1 MFINHVKI
9 RWWETNLVQCPSSSW
24 LPQCQEEDQCSWSGK
39 YSPLIG
45 QHKLISDWLSGGWS
59 QHGSEAARTG
69 HQNHQSSG
77 NYCHAA
83 ARTSHV
89 MFRLLASM
97 LLECLWWRVWCRL
110 VSRWSALLTWP
121 LSTGTGL
128 REPRRNQER
137 IKRVY
142 HFRLLSTML
151 LSRLSLH
158 SRVSSRGLSSSA
170 VIFKQ
175 IKHTETDQKITV
187 EGVMDQS
194 SQVNTHIWLDETDE
208 YWSLIGGY
216 LQQQK
221 KIGSWEYC
229 GGAGQNQCHPFCK
242 SPIVNQV
249 NTTDLWLVHTI
260 ISHLWLVYTINIDLW
275 LV

>member
-9 RWWETNLVQCPSSSW
+9 RWWETNLVQCSSSSW
-24 LPQCQEEDQCSWSGK
+24 LPQCQEEDQCCWSGK
-39 YSPLIG
+39 CSPLIG
-45 QHKLISDWLSGGWS
+45 QHKLILIGCQVAGLNMG
-59 QHGSEAARTG
+59 QKLRGLGIRTIRV
-69 HQNHQSSG
+69 QVS
-77 NYCHAA
+77 YCHAA
-83 ARTSHV
+83 ARSSHV

-97 LLECLWWRVWCRL
+97 LLECLWSRVWCRL

-128 REPRRNQER
+128 REQRRNRER
-137 IKRVY
+137 IKRVH
-142 HFRLLSTML
+142 HFRLLSIML

-158 SRVSSRGLSSSA
+158 SRVSSRGLSRSA

-208 YWSLIGGY
+208 YWSLIGWY
-216 LQQQK
+216 LQQQQK

-249 NTTDLWLVHTI
+249 M
-260 ISHLWLVYTINIDLW
+260 YTEYYWSRIGPHNHYSSLIDPHN
-275 LV
+275 

>member
-1 MFINHVKI
+1 MWRYADERPIWYNAPAHHGFLNAKK
-9 RWWETNLVQCPSSSW
+9 RTNVAGQVNTLLWLVNTN
-24 LPQCQEEDQCSWSGK
+24 WS
-39 YSPLIG
+39 LIG
-45 QHKLISDWLSGGWS
+45 CQVAGLNMGQKLRGLGI
-59 QHGSEAARTG
+59 RTIRV
-69 HQNHQSSG
+69 QVS
-77 NYCHAA
+77 YCHAA

-249 NTTDLWLVHTI
+249 M
-260 ISHLWLVYTINIDLW
+260 YTEYYWSRIGPHNHYSSLIDPHN
-275 LV
+275 